1 LKALV
6 PDKHVFTPDGA
17 HRIGVDFAGDC
28 QGSVEFFLHI
38 KRLID
43 ARYAEAVVGIRLD
56 IGSGS
61 VAIPTDSNRMLVLY
75 SAAKSL
81 RIPDWI
87 EIIHTDD
94 FRFCPNLREV
104 IAGLQREIGGFR
116 DCRKLKRVELSR
128 SVEVVGREA
137 FSGDED
143 ECQVFIAGD
152 ESRLWRRRQGCHIF
166 ISGKGP
172 TKEENHQVAFPGS
185 FRT

>member
-1 LKALV
+1 
-6 PDKHVFTPDGA
+6 
-17 HRIGVDFAGDC
+17 
-28 QGSVEFFLHI
+28 VETFLHI

-43 ARYAEAVVGIRLD
+43 ARYVGAAVGIRLD

-61 VAIPTDSNRMLVLY
+61 IAIPTDSNHMLVLH
-75 SAAKSL
+75 SAAESL

-87 EIIHTDD
+87 EIIHAED
-94 FRFCPNLREV
+94 FGFCPNLREI

-137 FSGDED
+137 FSGDES

-152 ESRLWRRRQGCHIF
+152 ES
-166 ISGKGP
+166 
-172 TKEENHQVAFPGS
+172 
-185 FRT
+185 